1 MKGVKKM
8 DQHYIAVEAF
18 QYPIECFCSSSV
30 HTYDLTIN
38 RGDIMEIT
46 DEQKY
51 TIDNGWYFL
60 VKINERNN
68 FYIPINDLENFI
80 RQEQLIAMLD
90 IDLQINYLKFKI
102 DQAFDTGDEAS
113 FRDVSKKLI
122 ESNELKLKL
131 ERYLYI

>member
-1 MKGVKKM
+1 M
-8 DQHYIAVEAF
+8 
-18 QYPIECFCSSSV
+18 IEEILC
-30 HTYDLTIN
+30 
-38 RGDIMEIT
+38 EIT
-46 DEQKY
+46 DERKY

-80 RQEQLIAMLD
+80 RKEQLIAMLD

-113 FRDVSKKLI
+113 FIDLSKKLI
-122 ESNELKLKL
+122 QSNELKLKL

>member
-1 MKGVKKM
+1 M
-8 DQHYIAVEAF
+8 DQHYIAVKTF

-60 VKINERNN
+60 VKINERTN
-68 FYIPINDLENFI
+68 FYIPMNDLESFI
-80 RQEQLIAMLD
+80 RKEQLIAMLD

-113 FRDVSKKLI
+113 FKDFSKKLI
-122 ESNELKLKL
+122 NQMSLS
-131 ERYLYI
+131 

>member
-1 MKGVKKM
+1 M
-8 DQHYIAVEAF
+8 
-18 QYPIECFCSSSV
+18 
-30 HTYDLTIN
+30 N
-38 RGDIMEIT
+38 EIT
-46 DEQKY
+46 SIFQ
-51 TIDNGWYFL
+51 L
-60 VKINERNN
+60 
-68 FYIPINDLENFI
+68 NDLENFI